1 MRIGKAAITTPI
13 YFSFAWLLIMSYQ
26 LFTEMAVST
35 ILRELNVLW
44 PNVGAWL
51 ISKTGTLVFV
61 YAFSW
66 LFLLSSVIPSWLV
79 GKRKGTLIQFI
90 IVLLLTV
97 SVSFFET
104 LFVSLTEFEIDKV
117 FNLTVYL
124 NNPLD
129 AATYLMLPYI
139 IMLVLDLSNR
149 RNEKAENTLVYPK
162 KDP

>member
-1 MRIGKAAITTPI
+1 MRIGKAVITTPV

-26 LFTEMAVST
+26 LFTDIAVRT
-35 ILRELNVLW
+35 ILRELYILW
-44 PNVGAWL
+44 PSVGTWL
-51 ISKTGTLVFV
+51 IPNTGKLVFV

-79 GKRKGTLIQFI
+79 GKKKGTFIQFI

-104 LFVSLTEFEIDKV
+104 LFNSLMGLEIDQV
-117 FNLTVYL
+117 FSFIVYL

-139 IMLVLDLSNR
+139 IMLVLDITNR
-149 RNEKAENTLVYPK
+149 RNENANFQ
-162 KDP
+162 